1 MSNQSITE
9 NGAQVQA
16 PATPQNVFHREAPQ
30 ADRAGHFAQFEDEPE
45 KAVIQIVL
53 SSPTF
58 AAAVHKQFDAV
69 KSTDFNNPAFAAIY
83 GASGVLAAA
92 KHKATREAIASE
104 LRDWQNDSDGNGNRK
119 AADLEAA
126 LQFIETAPEIPV
138 TEKTIALAKT
148 KAKEI
153 KDRREAE
160 NPPITPENDENEG
173 LIGLIGSYPDTFEN
187 FQSKPERITVDLRSV
202 PPLPIELIP
211 APLRAWLA
219 DIAARVGSPIEFG
232 AGAAIVSLASV
243 IGRKVGVRP
252 RRRDDW
258 TLPANLWGA
267 VVGTPGMKKTP
278 AVSEAQKP
286 LRRLEAI
293 AREAYEAAIN
303 DHNIELQVHEYESK
317 AAKGKAEKAAKAG
330 SSKAELIEM
339 IATRQSEPP
348 AAPILKRY
356 IVNDATVE
364 ALGERLKENP
374 NGLLAYRDELTGFI
388 KSLEKQ
394 GHENDRAFYLEA
406 WNGKGSYTYD
416 RIGRGTVWIEHVCV
430 SQFGTIQPAPLAKM
444 LRGASSGNEA
454 DGFIPRYQI
463 LFYPD
468 AIAYKFVDRFPDAD
482 AKNRAFE
489 IFQKLDE
496 MTADAL
502 GTETEDG
509 EDIPFLRFELDVKD
523 SDNAQE
529 FVNRWFQELESER
542 IPAAQDNPLIESHL
556 AKYRS
561 LMPKLA
567 LIFHLVNVADGQ
579 APGAITADA
588 ARMAAAWC
596 DLLEAHARRVYS
608 LAFDAPIDSALALAD
623 KIKEG
628 ELRSLKSW
636 DGNRFKAADLV
647 RKGWAS
653 LSTTEEVLRAISILE
668 DRHWL
673 QVVEFEPTPQGGRR
687 AEWIYVHPQFS
698 EIKDGESE

>member
-1 MSNQSITE
+1 MSNSSSLPKDAAHAAQ
-9 NGAQVQA
+9 NGSFTRSTSTAR
-16 PATPQNVFHREAPQ
+16 PAYIIE
-30 ADRAGHFAQFEDEPE
+30 DDERAIIRTLIEHPRKLASQLLDKLEVIDFQEPSHALII
-45 KAVIQIVL
+45 K
-53 SSPTF
+53 
-58 AAAVHKQFDAV
+58 
-69 KSTDFNNPAFAAIY
+69 
-83 GASGVLAAA
+83 AA
-92 KHKATREAIASE
+92 KECRADKLDTTDANIEATLTKATGEAATVEERSGLIEAIATLQEIGFEEYSE
-104 LRDWQNDSDGNGNRK
+104 ETGQQAQRHADKL
-119 AADLEAA
+119 AADFEKRL
-126 LQFIETAPEIPV
+126 TA
-138 TEKTIALAKT
+138 
-148 KAKEI
+148 
-153 KDRREAE
+153 
-160 NPPITPENDENEG
+160 TPKEG

-187 FQSKPERITVDLRSV
+187 FQSKPERITVELRSV
-202 PPLPIELIP
+202 PQLPIELIP

-286 LRRLEAI
+286 LRRLEAV

-356 IVNDATVE
+356 VVNDATVE

-444 LRGASSGNEA
+444 LRGAASGNEA

-502 GTETEDG
+502 GAETEDG
-509 EDIPFLRFELDVKD
+509 EEIPFLRFELDCKD

-529 FVNRWFQELESER
+529 FVNRWFQELECKR

-579 APGAITADA
+579 APGAITIEA

-628 ELRSLKSW
+628 ELRTLKSW
-636 DGNRFKAADLV
+636 DGIRFKAADLV

-653 LSTTEEVLRAISILE
+653 LSTTEEVIRAISILE

-673 QVVEFEPTPQGGRR
+673 EVVEFEPTPQGGRR
-687 AEWIYVHPQFS
+687 AEWVYVHPQFS
-698 EIKDGESE
+698 EIKDGEE